1 MGTFTRLITAAAP
14 LRSHAAALIPLLAAA
29 LAFVIYCLVD
39 VAKADEVRY
48 LPRWVWAVI
57 CVISIPLG
65 GIVYLVAGRRR

>member
-1 MGTFTRLITAAAP
+1 MITAAAP
-14 LRSHAAALIPLLAAA
+14 LRSHPAALIPLLAAA